1 MLGFLKLCMKALILS
16 LAMCAALAL
25 LSVSG
30 IRAQQDARHKQA
42 SEGPRYKFDP
52 NWPKLP
58 LPNKWWMMG
67 VTGMFVDKDDHI
79 WVLNRPKD
87 IDNTQNYAALNLP
100 TAECCIAPPAIIE
113 FDMEGNVINS
123 WDAPQ
128 GHGMM
133 VDRQGNV
140 WIGSDTLR
148 KYSHDGKFLVEAAR
162 A

>member
-1 MLGFLKLCMKALILS
+1 MPDHSKILAKLLPIPVAVT
-16 LAMCAALAL
+16 LAICAASLPAN
-25 LSVSG
+25 LSQLHAQE
-30 IRAQQDARHKQA
+30 RATQKESH
-42 SEGPRYKFDP
+42 EGPRYKFDP

-87 IDNTQNYAALNLP
+87 IDNTQNYAALNPP

-113 FDMEGNVINS
+113 FDTEGNVINS

-148 KYSHDGKFLVEAAR
+148 KYSHE
-162 A
+162 